1 MTNTSTRAT
10 ALGLTLALGAAL
22 PGHAQTPAARPASA
36 IVVVDVDRVFAES
49 ASGKSLLAT
58 LRPQAERLKTR
69 QTTLQEQFAKEEQA
83 LQQAAQAK
91 TLTPD
96 VLETRARDVRQRE
109 QTAQTELAGGQRSI
123 QTSSQSGQQQILDA
137 MNPIVTAIMRER
149 GASVALQRG
158 ATLQMAAGLDI
169 TPDIISRLDRAL
181 PRVNLT
187 TTATAPSAAPRR

>member
-1 MTNTSTRAT
+1 MTNISIRA
-10 ALGLTLALGAAL
+10 AAFGLALALGAAL
-22 PGHAQTPAARPASA
+22 SGHAQTSAPARAASS
-36 IVVVDVDRVFAES
+36 IVVVDVERVFAES

-58 LRPQAERLKTR
+58 LRPQADRLKAR

-91 TLTPD
+91 TLTQD

-109 QTAQTELAGGQRSI
+109 QTAQTELAGGQRSL
-123 QTSSQSGQQQILDA
+123 QTSNQTGQQQILDA

-158 ATLQMAAGLDI
+158 ATLQMAAGLDV

-187 TTATAPSAAPRR
+187 TNAAPAR

>member
-1 MTNTSTRAT
+1 MTNLSIRAA
-10 ALGLTLALGAAL
+10 ALGGLALALGAAM
-22 PGHAQTPAARPASA
+22 PGYAQAPAVARPASA
-36 IVVVDVDRVFAES
+36 IVVVDVERVFAES
-49 ASGKSLLAT
+49 ASGKSLIAT
-58 LRPQAERLKTR
+58 LRPQADRLKTR
-69 QTTLQEQFAKEEQA
+69 QTTLQEQFAKEEQG

-91 TLTPD
+91 TLAQQ

-109 QTAQTELAGGQRSI
+109 QTAQTELASGQRSL
-123 QTSSQSGQQQILDA
+123 QTSSQTGQQQILDA

-158 ATLQMAAGLDI
+158 ATLQMTAGLDI

-187 TTATAPSAAPRR
+187 TTATAPAR

>member
-1 MTNTSTRAT
+1 MTKISIRTA
-10 ALGLTLALGAAL
+10 ALGGLALALGASM
-22 PGHAQTPAARPASA
+22 PGYAQAPAVARPASA
-36 IVVVDVDRVFAES
+36 IVVVDVERVFAES
-49 ASGKSLLAT
+49 ASGKSLIAT
-58 LRPQAERLKTR
+58 LRPQADRLKTR
-69 QTTLQEQFAKEEQA
+69 QTTLQEQFAKEEQG

-91 TLTPD
+91 TLAQP

-109 QTAQTELAGGQRSI
+109 QTAQTELASGQRSL
-123 QTSSQSGQQQILDA
+123 QTSSQTGQQQILDA

-158 ATLQMAAGLDI
+158 ATLQMTAGLDI

-187 TTATAPSAAPRR
+187 TTATAPAR

>member
-1 MTNTSTRAT
+1 MTNISIRAA
-10 ALGLTLALGAAL
+10 ALGGLVLALGAAM
-22 PGHAQTPAARPASA
+22 PGHAQAPAVARPASA
-36 IVVVDVDRVFAES
+36 IVVVDVERVFAES
-49 ASGKSLLAT
+49 ASGKSLIAT
-58 LRPQAERLKTR
+58 LRPQADRLKTR
-69 QTTLQEQFAKEEQA
+69 QTTLQEQFAKEEQG

-91 TLTPD
+91 TLAQQ

-109 QTAQTELAGGQRSI
+109 QTAQTELASGQRSL
-123 QTSSQSGQQQILDA
+123 QTSSQTGQQQILDA

-158 ATLQMAAGLDI
+158 ATLQMTAGLDI

-187 TTATAPSAAPRR
+187 TTATAPAR